1 MSDPTMTSEQIELAR
16 RATTLTGW
24 KWAPGMLVW
33 GGGRITER
41 TLGVTPGVVPD
52 LLDPTGATDGALL
65 RLLGPGWSVQIDDDR
80 VAIWRTT
87 RHKGTV
93 QGWGGTTLAEA
104 CCRAVVD
111 FGYWTSPALIT

>member
-1 MSDPTMTSEQIELAR
+1 MSETTMTPEQIALAR

-24 KWAPGMLVW
+24 KWMPGMLVW

-65 RLLGPGWSVQIDDDR
+65 RLLGDIVGNLHR
-80 VAIWRTT
+80 L
-87 RHKGTV
+87 GTSRGEPYWAV
-93 QGWGGTTLAEA
+93 YCTVDKSFYNGDTLAEA
-104 CCRAVVD
+104 CCRVAD
-111 FGYWTSPALIT
+111 ALGYWRTK